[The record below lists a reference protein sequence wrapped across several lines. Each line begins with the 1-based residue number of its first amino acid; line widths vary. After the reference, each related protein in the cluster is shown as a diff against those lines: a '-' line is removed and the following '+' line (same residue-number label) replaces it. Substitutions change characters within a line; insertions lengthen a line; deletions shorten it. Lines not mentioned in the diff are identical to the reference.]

1 MTQCSMTARKRTLLL
16 ALPIFALLAFLPVLD
31 GRPKLGWMP
40 AHFAY
45 HLGQGVPKDDV
56 EAYAWSNLAAR
67 AASSAAANCDDLEK
81 RMSPQQVAAAKKR
94 AKELQA
100 MMDAKLK
107 SNAK

>member
-1 MTQCSMTARKRTLLL
+1 
-16 ALPIFALLAFLPVLD
+16 
-31 GRPKLGWMP
+31 
-40 AHFAY
+40 
-45 HLGQGVPKDDV
+45 V

-81 RMSPQQVAAAKKR
+81 SLSPQQVAAAKKR

-100 MMDAKLK
+100 MLDARLK